1 MYTVNHL
8 KRTVLVTQVAAALL
22 LTACGG
28 GSNNTSVTTSGRLVA
43 PIVQGVSFSTATTS
57 GVTTA
62 EGGFSCQSGET
73 VTLKVGS
80 VILGTLPCTAPDKD
94 LLDTVSGISADTL
107 IPLMQQAATNP
118 TPNAYDKL
126 LNRLAFLIRMDSDQ
140 NISNG
145 VSLPSG
151 LANLPHMQSGAL
163 NFNLDYAVFMPRLE
177 QLVGQA
183 MRAGL
188 YTQRPQPLLGCDCT
202 VEMQQA
208 YLVKLLEKT
217 TGKAFPGYAVQDI
230 FSTKADSSGFSTSL
244 RYDAAGKLI
253 SSSETPQSDAKPQVN
268 YTFQYDSAER
278 LLSKL
283 GVEATT
289 SLKHAEEAWSY
300 NAANYI
306 LSYQDDGYVN
316 GALSTRFSS
325 TRNVDAQG
333 QIIKITETD
342 EVLSGVNAGT
352 VNQVVDFSYNTYG
365 EVEKILDSVTEAGVT
380 TLNTTTISH
389 DSSGN
394 PTQVEVVESSATG
407 ATLATL
413 RYGYTYD
420 AMGNL
425 TKRTYSKLN
434 AMGGETE
441 SNTGEFRFNNEANAV
456 LGGATRTYSING
468 SLVGSVQDILTYGSL
483 DLSDITLAT
492 SNNLARLFRIYKRG
506 TTKAQSEDF
515 RYTWNTA
522 GYLDAVKVD
531 TTKLAADGATVTSR
545 KSDSYSYA
553 YDGNRLVSKTY
564 DAATD
569 GTFDENN
576 TYTWVALSRLGEY
589 TLEDM
594 LFFLSEQ
601 QSYAAVNASDDTF
614 DDTLPTLFA
623 ATRRLESSS
632 SESSAS
638 SSLRSH
644 PTLW

>member
-1 MYTVNHL
+1 MYTIKHL

-28 GSNNTSVTTSGRLVA
+28 GSNNTSATASGRLVA

-80 VILGTLPCTAPDKD
+80 VILGTLPCTATDKD

-151 LANLPHMQSGAL
+151 LANLSHMQSGAL
-163 NFNLDYAVFMPRLE
+163 NFNLDYAVFVPRLE

-188 YTQRPQPLLGCDCT
+188 YTQRPQPLLGCDCA

-217 TGKAFPGYAVQDI
+217 TGKAFPGYAAQDI
-230 FSTKADSSGFSTSL
+230 FSSKVDGSGFSTSL
-244 RYDAAGKLI
+244 HYDAAGKLI
-253 SSSETPQSDAKPQVN
+253 SSSETPHSDTKPQVN

-278 LLSKL
+278 LVGKL

-289 SLKHAEEAWSY
+289 GLKDIEQAWGY

-306 LSYQDDGYVN
+306 LSYQYNGYVD

-325 TRNVDAQG
+325 TDNVDAQG
-333 QIIKITETD
+333 QIIKRTETD
-342 EVLSGVNAGT
+342 ETLSGVNIGSS
-352 VNQVVDFSYNTYG
+352 NRVVDFSYNTYG
-365 EVEKILDSVTEAGVT
+365 EVEKILEAVTAAGVT
-380 TLNTTTISH
+380 TLKTTTISH

-394 PTQVEVVESSATG
+394 RTQKEVVESNATG

-434 AMGGETE
+434 AAGVETE

-456 LGGATRTYSING
+456 LGGATRTYSMNG
-468 SLVGSVQDILTYGSL
+468 SVVGSVQDILTYGSL

-492 SNNLARLFRIYKRG
+492 SNNLARLLRIYKRG
-506 TTKAQSEDF
+506 TTNAQSEDF

-531 TTKLAADGATVTSR
+531 TTKLAGDGATVVSR
-545 KSDSYSYA
+545 NSDSYRYG

-576 TYTWVALSRLGEY
+576 IYTWVALSRLGEY

-601 QSYAAVNASDDTF
+601 QSYAAVNTS
-614 DDTLPTLFA
+614 DDTLPVLFA
-623 ATRRLESSS
+623 PAQRAATSSTS
-632 SESSAS
+632 SVPL
-638 SSLRSH
+638 LRSN
-644 PTLW
+644 PALW